1 MKIFH
6 GLNICDKK
14 KGNNLLIIFNT
25 IKIVFFILIST
36 VKKFFCYEVIFI
48 FIFWDFCRSF
58 ISWPGLLML
67 ENWKCFNQIIAR
79 SAEDKISLKAALE
92 ISPSYFLKAKNKK
105 MTSKIRI
112 VADACFR

>member
-1 MKIFH
+1 MRLFLFLFFGIFV
-6 GLNICDKK
+6 GL
-14 KGNNLLIIFNT
+14 
-25 IKIVFFILIST
+25 
-36 VKKFFCYEVIFI
+36 
-48 FIFWDFCRSF
+48 F

-92 ISPSYFLKAKNKK
+92 ISPSYFLKAKKRKK
-105 MTSKIRI
+105 TSKIRV